1 MIRFKGDGDDVVM
14 HIGYITKNN
23 IELGSLT
30 EGYISEIKKILKLN

>member
-1 MIRFKGDGDDVVM
+1 M

-30 EGYISEIKKILKLN
+30 EGYIAEVKKILKIT